1 MATPAPQRIEGGGM
15 GVSGKRLGLAGL
27 GVAVLLAL
35 AFWLGGRF
43 GGGMSKSEVETGVA
57 DYIKGNPQIIHE
69 ALEEPRDRQYAKAT
83 GATRPAPDK
92 TYPGARAGK
101 DNGAT

>member
-43 GGGMSKSEVETGVA
+43 GGGMSNSEVETVVA
-57 DYIKGNPQIIHE
+57 DYHEANPQLPPEENGSASRRHRACQYVWILVADS
-69 ALEEPRDRQYAKAT
+69 ALTK
-83 GATRPAPDK
+83 K
-92 TYPGARAGK
+92 NK
-101 DNGAT
+101 